1 LRGENWTKYISFAD
15 RPAPSSLDQVA
26 QVQYRS
32 VDGHY
37 FRAMG
42 IALMEGRV
50 FNETDGQSRPP
61 VAIVNKA
68 LARRFWPNQDPI
80 GKVIWMNPPESLI
93 QQLEPGVMPPGY
105 HFPRPTVVG
114 EVDDVRYGALAKD
127 ALPVIYAPMAQ
138 GDWLPSMFVTVR
150 TQGDPNVV
158 VPSIRKELAQIDKD
172 QPMANI
178 ATMEDILA
186 DSVTEPRLE
195 SLLLGLFG
203 GLGLVLAAVGIYGV
217 TSYSVTL
224 RTHEIGIRMALG
236 AKHDDVLKMVL
247 QQGMKLAIVGVAV
260 GLVASL
266 ALTRLIA
273 SLLYGV
279 KPTDPLTFALV
290 SIGLAAVAFLASYI
304 PARRATKV
312 DPMVALRNE

>member
-1 LRGENWTKYISFAD
+1 
-15 RPAPSSLDQVA
+15 
-26 QVQYRS
+26 
-32 VDGHY
+32 
-37 FRAMG
+37 
-42 IALMEGRV
+42 
-50 FNETDGQSRPP
+50 
-61 VAIVNKA
+61 
-68 LARRFWPNQDPI
+68 
-80 GKVIWMNPPESLI
+80 
-93 QQLEPGVMPPGY
+93 
-105 HFPRPTVVG
+105 
-114 EVDDVRYGALAKD
+114 
-127 ALPVIYAPMAQ
+127 
-138 GDWLPSMFVTVR
+138 MFVTVR

-203 GLGLVLAAVGIYGV
+203 GLGLVLATVGIYGV

-236 AKHDDVLKMVL
+236 AKQDDVLKMVI
-247 QQGMKLAIVGVAV
+247 QQGMKLAFVGVAV
-260 GLVASL
+260 GVVASL